1 MDSACP
7 PDARAAA
14 VALLRLHLEWGA
26 DEAFEDAPVD
36 RFRPA
41 PAPPGRG
48 GVPGDTRGDAHP
60 GGAAPTS
67 LPPRAA
73 PAHQVLRPAS
83 AVARAQALAAGACT
97 LAELRAAL
105 EGFDGCPLRAT
116 ATHTVHESGDPAAGL
131 VLVGE
136 APGTED
142 DRTGR
147 AFSGPPG
154 HKLDRMLAAIGLDR
168 GGVLLTT
175 LVPWRPPGSRA
186 PTEAEVQACLPF
198 LLRRLEL
205 ARPRRLVLLGGQAA
219 KVLTGTT
226 ESIRRLRGKWQHAAI
241 PGLDAPVPALP
252 LLPLDML
259 RGAAAKRDTWA
270 DLIALRRALDAA

>member
-1 MDSACP
+1 MDSAAP
-7 PDARAAA
+7 PDAHAAA
-14 VALLRLHLEWGA
+14 LALLRLHLEWGA

-48 GVPGDTRGDAHP
+48 DAAS
-60 GGAAPTS
+60 GANPPAPAS
-67 LPPRAA
+67 LPPRLGPAQQA
-73 PAHQVLRPAS
+73 PRPAS
-83 AVARAQALAAGACT
+83 AVARAQALAAGART
-97 LAELRAAL
+97 LAELHAAL
-105 EGFDGCPLRAT
+105 EGFDGCSLRAT
-116 ATHTVHESGDPAAGL
+116 ATHTVHDSGDPAAGL

-142 DRTGR
+142 DRTGH

-154 HKLDRMLAAIGLDR
+154 QKLDRLLGSIGLDR
-168 GGVLLTT
+168 GAVLLTT

-186 PTEAEVQACLPF
+186 PTEAEVQTCLPF

-219 KVLTGTT
+219 KALTGAT
-226 ESIRRLRGKWQHAAI
+226 ESIRRLRGKWQRAAV

-252 LLPLDML
+252 LLPPDML

-270 DLIALRRALDAA
+270 DLILLRRALDAD